1 MSKGI
6 FDAEDGTHVYLIFQ
20 PVHKHIKITAN
31 TKFISSWK
39 SKGLSD
45 ESIKP
50 FPTSNTSLTPLID
63 YQDGYYRRVKFNGSF
78 LRQPTYIYS

>member
-6 FDAEDGTHVYLIFQ
+6 FDAEDGTQVYLIFQ
-20 PVHKHIKITAN
+20 PVHKYIKITAN

-63 YQDGYYRRVKFNGSF
+63 Y
-78 LRQPTYIYS
+78 